1 MQRLGGGRAHFQ
13 LYRDQF
19 SSDCQTVW
27 DGSLLECNKA
37 VNFFVSPSD
46 VWKLRFWAIFKKYL
60 AKNSHRMIE
69 YSAAWQSFRFLN
81 LTNPLE
87 SHFSFN
93 KKCFVGRTVMI
104 QCALH
109 SPDLTERFTYSE
121 RVHTTHRKISAGFW
135 SQRLRQKVTQNDR
148 TFWSLT
154 ELQKPQLQKST
165 RKSLLLQ

>member
-1 MQRLGGGRAHFQ
+1 MRPLWGGRAHFH
-13 LYRDQF
+13 LYRDKLP
-19 SSDCQTVW
+19 SDYQTVW
-27 DGSLLECNKA
+27 DGSLLESNEA
-37 VNFFVSPSD
+37 VNFLIWPLD
-46 VWKLRFWAIFKKYL
+46 VWKWRFWAIFKKCL

-69 YSAAWQSFRFLN
+69 YSVAWQSSRYLN
-81 LTNPLE
+81 LKNPLE
-87 SHFSFN
+87 SPFSFD

-109 SPDLTERFTYSE
+109 FLDLGERFTYSE

-148 TFWSLT
+148 TFWNLT